1 MKSRIEKL
9 VFQFDNVFNG
19 TPYYGDSIKKIIDQL
34 DPTQANNSIN
44 EGHSIAQIIKH
55 MIAWR
60 QYAIEHLKGN
70 EEYDIVLGSDVD
82 WAKTIVSSPSEWN
95 ELKEEFEQS
104 HKSLVEL
111 LKQKEDNWLSTKMP
125 GKVFSYN
132 IMLKGIIQHDL
143 YHIGQVNLLKSA

>member
-1 MKSRIEKL
+1 MKSRIDKL

-19 TPYYGDSIKKIIDQL
+19 TPYYGDSIKSIIDQL
-34 DPTQANNSIN
+34 NPAQANNSIN
-44 EGHSIAQIIKH
+44 DGHSIAQIIKH